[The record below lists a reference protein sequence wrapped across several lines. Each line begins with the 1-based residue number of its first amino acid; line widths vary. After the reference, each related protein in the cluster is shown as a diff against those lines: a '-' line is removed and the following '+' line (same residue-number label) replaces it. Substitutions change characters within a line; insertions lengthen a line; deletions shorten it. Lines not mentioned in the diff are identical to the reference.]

1 MVSAMT
7 LLELSNESTMRRE
20 EVAKQLRKLADQLE
34 RHNDVEFD
42 LEGIRYTV
50 DIPDEVTFEVELE
63 LGDDGNEL
71 ELEIKW

>member
-1 MVSAMT
+1 MAGMT

-20 EVAKQLRKLADQLE
+20 AVAKQLRQLADQLE
-34 RHNDVEFD
+34 RHNDVEFT

-50 DIPDEVTFEVELE
+50 DVPDQVTFEVEFE
-63 LGDDGNEL
+63 VGEDGNEL